1 MIYLTFGLG
10 GICHDRPGL
19 LAAGLG
25 FPLELRHGRG
35 IVAGLRMRPIGT
47 RHTLLCHRITSGQSI
62 AANRVR
68 INIKRPPRWSG
79 TASTHGTGY
88 KPILTHQGGKGKKNM
103 NIERRMEKVME
114 RVCALCAHPGICTE
128 QEELEEL
135 CRACPAE
142 KALREALAD
151 AERDTAET
159 MARAIAG
166 AFEDVQKKYGMK

>member
-1 MIYLTFGLG
+1 
-10 GICHDRPGL
+10 
-19 LAAGLG
+19 
-25 FPLELRHGRG
+25 
-35 IVAGLRMRPIGT
+35 
-47 RHTLLCHRITSGQSI
+47 
-62 AANRVR
+62 
-68 INIKRPPRWSG
+68 
-79 TASTHGTGY
+79 
-88 KPILTHQGGKGKKNM
+88 M

-135 CRACPAE
+135 CLACPAE

-166 AFEDVQKKYGMK
+166 AFEDVQKKYGMKGGDGNGRI

>member
-1 MIYLTFGLG
+1 
-10 GICHDRPGL
+10 
-19 LAAGLG
+19 
-25 FPLELRHGRG
+25 
-35 IVAGLRMRPIGT
+35 
-47 RHTLLCHRITSGQSI
+47 
-62 AANRVR
+62 
-68 INIKRPPRWSG
+68 
-79 TASTHGTGY
+79 
-88 KPILTHQGGKGKKNM
+88 M

-128 QEELEEL
+128 QEALEEL

-159 MARAIAG
+159 MARVIAG

>member
-68 INIKRPPRWSG
+68 IN
-79 TASTHGTGY
+79 T
-88 KPILTHQGGKGKKNM
+88 KKAAP
-103 NIERRMEKVME
+103 V
-114 RVCALCAHPGICTE
+114 
-128 QEELEEL
+128 
-135 CRACPAE
+135 
-142 KALREALAD
+142 
-151 AERDTAET
+151 ERDGKYAWDQ
-159 MARAIAG
+159 AISL
-166 AFEDVQKKYGMK
+166 F